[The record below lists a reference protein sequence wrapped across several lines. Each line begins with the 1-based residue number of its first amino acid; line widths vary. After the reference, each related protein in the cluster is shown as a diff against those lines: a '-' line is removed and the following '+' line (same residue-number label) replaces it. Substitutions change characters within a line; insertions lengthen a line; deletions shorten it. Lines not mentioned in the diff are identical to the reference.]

1 MSAKSGEWA
10 NSGMRSNSSTLYLS
24 AQRAINRL
32 IRDDA
37 HGLLAGRSEW
47 TAGMILSHLAYS
59 DEAPWVELRKAIRE
73 SHE

>member
-1 MSAKSGEWA
+1 VSHKSGGWA
-10 NSGMRSNSSTLYLS
+10 NDGGRSNSSNLYLA
-24 AQRAINRL
+24 AQKAINHL

-59 DEAPWVELRKAIRE
+59 DEAPWPELRKAIRE